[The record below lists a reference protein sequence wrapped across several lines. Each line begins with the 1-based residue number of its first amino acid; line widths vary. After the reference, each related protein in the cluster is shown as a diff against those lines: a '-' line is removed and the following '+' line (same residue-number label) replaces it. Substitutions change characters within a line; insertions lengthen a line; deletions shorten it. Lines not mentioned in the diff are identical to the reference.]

1 MSRESEWIAR
11 EISAKVRRE
20 FNGRLPK
27 PPEVLPAE
35 AHAARQGAA
44 AMTGADLIR
53 GIGMW
58 AVCIL
63 GGVLCWYLAP
73 EWMTLPRDFLYFCI
87 ACIVMACL
95 TAYDGRFGFVC
106 VLVFAVWGARYGLF
120 G

>member
-1 MSRESEWIAR
+1 MSRESDWIAR

-35 AHAARQGAA
+35 AQRCSSRAA

-58 AVCIL
+58 AVHTRR
-63 GGVLCWYLAP
+63 VLCWYLAP
-73 EWMTLPRDFLYFCI
+73 GVDDATEGFLLLLQSPVSLWRALPPTMGDSGSSASWYS
-87 ACIVMACL
+87 
-95 TAYDGRFGFVC
+95 
-106 VLVFAVWGARYGLF
+106 AVWGVDAVWMT
-120 G
+120 